1 MDKIQEQ
8 QIIEGNKL
16 IAEFMGGERHWLNG
30 MKEPFTD
37 DTIWGYYDVGVNITS
52 TYSGRPIAL
61 VNDLKYHTSWDW
73 LMPVVEKIESLGYM
87 TIIGA
92 NAAFGGHYMNIM
104 TGIKLPNDTFENPTK
119 FMGSEDTKIATIY
132 SAILQFIKW
141 YTTTQTKNK

>member
-73 LMPVVEKIESLGYM
+73 LMPVVEKIELGDGVRVDIYQ
-87 TIIGA
+87 
-92 NAAFGGHYMNIM
+92 FGCKIFRYG
-104 TGIKLPNDTFENPTK
+104 KLLLD
-119 FMGSEDTKIATIY
+119 
-132 SAILQFIKW
+132 
-141 YTTTQTKNK
+141 

>member
-37 DTIWGYYDVGVNITS
+37 DTIWGYYDVGVNIIS

-73 LMPVVEKIESLGYM
+73 LMPVVEKIESLGYEVLIGKNLYRENSHHCM
-87 TIIGA
+87 IHNQGDSIYYELEDSVKIVAVWKTIVEFI
-92 NAAFGGHYMNIM
+92 N
-104 TGIKLPNDTFENPTK
+104 L
-119 FMGSEDTKIATIY
+119 TI
-132 SAILQFIKW
+132 
-141 YTTTQTKNK
+141 TQTKNK